1 VKYIMPIKII
11 TKLNEDIKN
20 NNDEI
25 LKFSENNVLL
35 NILPD
40 FQCLNFINNKNN
52 GTLFVTTE

>member
-1 VKYIMPIKII
+1 MPIKII